1 MLESLILR
9 YDVSFHYDSSL
20 YVAFDDF
27 VECSGGNGLMEE
39 GMKDMLGYSNNIV
52 GTRKKHKQNG
62 DFIEVECEDD
72 SEELESGCETYK
84 ESGCNRKE
92 YSILNLP
99 KTWQTI
105 NEN

>member
-20 YVAFDDF
+20 YVVFDDF

-52 GTRKKHKQNG
+52 GTSKKNINKMG
-62 DFIEVECEDD
+62 
-72 SEELESGCETYK
+72 
-84 ESGCNRKE
+84 
-92 YSILNLP
+92 ILVRLNVRM
-99 KTWQTI
+99 I
-105 NEN
+105 VRN